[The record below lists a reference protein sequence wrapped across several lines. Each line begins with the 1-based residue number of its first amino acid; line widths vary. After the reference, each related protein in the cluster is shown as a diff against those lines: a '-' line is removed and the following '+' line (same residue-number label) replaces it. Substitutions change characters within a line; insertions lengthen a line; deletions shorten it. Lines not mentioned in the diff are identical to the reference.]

1 MHHLLFNLYSKH
13 LTAILFLID
22 HVVDNF
28 NSYVYFTC
36 RTICVVV
43 HNTSLFLLHMV
54 LDILD
59 LYCQSLVL
67 NFDRIVYV
75 ERIWW

>member
-1 MHHLLFNLYSKH
+1 MHHLLFNLYSKN
-13 LTAILFLID
+13 LTAVLFLID

-28 NSYVYFTC
+28 NSYVYFTSP
-36 RTICVVV
+36 TIGVVE
-43 HNTSLFLLHMV
+43 HNTSLFLLHM
-54 LDILD
+54 LLESPA